1 MQRRDGLWFDVIRK
15 GRKIGHIGVA
25 AIGCLHRM
33 KQILGD
39 VFMFHRFTF
48 EQWSA
53 VVL

>member
-1 MQRRDGLWFDVIRK
+1 
-15 GRKIGHIGVA
+15 
-25 AIGCLHRM
+25 LHCM